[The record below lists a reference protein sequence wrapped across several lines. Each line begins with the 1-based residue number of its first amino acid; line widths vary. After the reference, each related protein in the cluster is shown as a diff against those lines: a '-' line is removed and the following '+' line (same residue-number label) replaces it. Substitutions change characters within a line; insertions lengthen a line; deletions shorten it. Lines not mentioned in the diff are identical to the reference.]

1 MVGALIPFIF
11 MCVLCVFQNRGGA
24 LIVVPQRG
32 RFLSLWSTGRSGGG
46 RLERLAHVLK
56 LADRHVDGNVENVDG
71 EALQSAER
79 VVETLKEKRKD
90 GRKYGAQVLGA
101 CRRSLSDV
109 HINLGGSPS
118 YLNYIVLRV
127 ILRG

>member
-1 MVGALIPFIF
+1 MWFRRWV
-11 MCVLCVFQNRGGA
+11 VFC
-24 LIVVPQRG
+24 
-32 RFLSLWSTGRSGGG
+32 RSGRQVDQGVA

-79 VVETLKEKRKD
+79 VVETLKEKRK
-90 GRKYGAQVLGA
+90 GWKYGAQVLGA

-118 YLNYIVLRV
+118 YLNSIIQRE

>member
-11 MCVLCVFQNRGGA
+11 MYVLCVLQNRGGA
-24 LIVVPQRG
+24 LIVVPQMG
-32 RFLSLWSTGRSGGG
+32 WGCFLSLWSTGRSGGG

-79 VVETLKEKRKD
+79 VVETLKEKRKEVW
-90 GRKYGAQVLGA
+90 GTGVGCVPSFSVRCTYQSWGQ
-101 CRRSLSDV
+101 SFLSQ
-109 HINLGGSPS
+109 L
-118 YLNYIVLRV
+118 LR
-127 ILRG
+127 

>member
-11 MCVLCVFQNRGGA
+11 MYVLCVLQNRGGA
-24 LIVVPQRG
+24 LIVVPQKG
-32 RFLSLWSTGRSGGG
+32 CCLSLWSIGRSGGG

-79 VVETLKEKRKD
+79 VVETLKEKRKE
-90 GRKYGAQVLGA
+90 GSMGHRCWVRAVVL
-101 CRRSLSDV
+101 C
-109 HINLGGSPS
+109 PM
-118 YLNYIVLRV
+118 YISILEAVLP
-127 ILRG
+127 ISTTY

>member
-1 MVGALIPFIF
+1 MWFRRGV
-11 MCVLCVFQNRGGA
+11 VFCRF
-24 LIVVPQRG
+24 G
-32 RFLSLWSTGRSGGG
+32 RRVDSGGG

-71 EALQSAER
+71 EALQSSER

-109 HINLGGSPS
+109 HISILEA
-118 YLNYIVLRV
+118 VLP
-127 ILRG
+127 ISTTWY